1 MKKASVVQNGDHHMS
16 VVEYKGL
23 ITPPKKTDI
32 SAGPQASGQS
42 CCKLLLDN
50 PKNDRIN
57 MSGIRVSPQDEADVL
72 AASSPL
78 VAAARLWSLFNVV
91 SGLFLPSAASSV
103 SPPE

>member
-32 SAGPQASGQS
+32 SASGQS